1 MLAEVCA
8 GLLPGV
14 PDEEVGSLLGG
25 FVVGL
30 GADVGVGLHGEAD
43 VGMPDPRRCGP
54 MSRLADR
61 SLPPARDA

>member
-43 VGMPDPRRCGP
+43 VGMPDPLGGRP
-54 MSRLADR
+54 TVVISEA
-61 SLPPARDA
+61 AQ